1 MAARIKSRQPP
12 SASLRLALVG
22 VVVVIGSAGCVGSE
36 ASLTAQV
43 TKIPSVQTMLS
54 ATPGPTQALTPAPT
68 PTAQPTLTFVATGSM
83 HTARIDATATLL
95 KNGKVLIAGGSS
107 TLGAPGNVDYASA
120 ELYDPATGKFTKTGS
135 MTVARVDHTA
145 TLLQD
150 GRVLIAGGADCTDP
164 ACVAS
169 AELYDPTAG
178 KFTRTGSMSALRSAP
193 SATLLPDGR
202 VLLNG
207 GGDNPWAELYDPKLG
222 QFVRTGKE
230 LLAGYNDT
238 AVPLP
243 SGNVMLV
250 GGPIDPPLYGA
261 LYDEAGGQF
270 TKISCQPA
278 PGTMPTVEYKGQ
290 VVKRVDQAGP
300 AAVLKDGRVMLFE
313 SGYLETYDLTTGACA
328 GAGFI
333 STAGLWLIPTATT
346 LTDGRVLFA
355 GGQLT
360 MDPATYDDQITNTA
374 VLYDPSSGSQI
385 VGSMKSA
392 RRGQTSTLLPNG
404 SVLIAGGAGDD
415 GTSAELL
422 TP

>member
-1 MAARIKSRQPP
+1 
-12 SASLRLALVG
+12 
-22 VVVVIGSAGCVGSE
+22 
-36 ASLTAQV
+36 
-43 TKIPSVQTMLS
+43 
-54 ATPGPTQALTPAPT
+54 
-68 PTAQPTLTFVATGSM
+68 M
-83 HTARIDATATLL
+83 HAARIDATATLL
-95 KNGKVLIAGGSS
+95 RNGEVLIAGGSN

-120 ELYDPATGKFTKTGS
+120 ELYSPATGKFTKTGS

-169 AELYDPTAG
+169 AELYDPTTG
-178 KFTRTGSMSALRSAP
+178 KFARTGSMSAPRGAAT
-193 SATLLPDGR
+193 ATLLPDGR

-207 GGDNPWAELYDPKLG
+207 GGDNPWAELYEPKSG
-222 QFVRTGKE
+222 KFVRTGKE
-230 LLAGYNDT
+230 LLAGYHDT
-238 AVPLP
+238 AVLLA
-243 SGNVMLV
+243 SGKVMLM
-250 GGPIDPPLYGA
+250 GGPIDTPLYGA
-261 LYDEAGGQF
+261 LYDEASGQF

-300 AAVLKDGRVMLFE
+300 GSALKDGRVLLFE
-313 SGYLETYDLTTGACA
+313 SGYLETYDPATGACA

-355 GGQLT
+355 GGQITL
-360 MDPATYDDQITNTA
+360 DPATYDDEITNSA
-374 VLYDPSSGSQI
+374 VMYDPSSGSQI

-392 RRGQTSTLLPNG
+392 RRGQDSTLLPNG
-404 SVLIAGGAGDD
+404 SVLIAGGAGSD
-415 GTSAELL
+415 GNPLSSAELL